1 MRNKSLIIF
10 ILVFSLVASAM
21 AGNGQKEEQD
31 STAQTQQSQSIEDT
45 GSGQPSSS
53 PVWKDSTTGLTWQV
67 SPSGGMMKWQAAK
80 AHCRALNLGGLSN
93 WRLPTISELRSLIR
107 GCPSSQKSG
116 ACGVMDSCLSYSC
129 WHNKCGG
136 CYSKN
141 GPKPSKAFWP
151 TELSG
156 TISWYWSS
164 SAVAGD
170 INGAWHIGFFG
181 GIVYY
186 DSVGGSSFVR
196 CVHKESG

>member
-53 PVWKDSTTGLTWQV
+53 PVWDSTTGLTWQV